1 MSYSVETH
9 VQIVDGPP
17 IPEFHSLT
25 VDQFTPTHHVFALEC
40 SFESLGRA
48 LGVKPDI
55 LHTVAHK
62 QLMGKDIAIAWQPR
76 QANDKRKRQQFTF
89 KGTIT
94 EVVMHT
100 NESNYYHISG
110 YSPTYLLEDGK
121 QNRTFVKASLK
132 EIFEKVLGVYPV
144 NSLQWE
150 LKPVHTAKL
159 PYVVQYQETNYQF
172 LARLAA
178 QQGEWFYYDGQV
190 LRLGA
195 GPRPTP
201 SRFQNDGMQSFA
213 LAVRLEP
220 GRAQGAHYNYRTHE
234 PLKAAA
240 AAPAGSHAYSQFAL
254 TKSDELF
261 REPHRLMGDTHLA
274 DRTQLK
280 RALDQAAARTAV
292 ALVTLEGNSETSDLV
307 PGGLL
312 DVFDAAGAS
321 YGTYRALTVR
331 HMVDMDGNYSNH
343 FEAMTATLAAPPAN
357 LLAVPPGAQSEL
369 ADVIDLNDPKHLG
382 RIRVRYHWDVKEPV
396 DAESGWLRVSTPYSG
411 DGKGQLFT
419 PEKGSQVL
427 VGYEQ
432 GLAEFPVVLGN
443 LFHASNPQKA
453 KYTNPDNHLKG
464 LQTAGGNKVVMNDKK
479 GAQTILLSN
488 SNKKTTAI
496 TVSFEN
502 DGKVHIQ
509 SAGPVAVNG
518 STITLDAGA
527 PGKGQKAYTGQILM
541 RAKTITMEAEEEIA
555 ATSKTKNVKIKAKT
569 EIAQLVEEGTMTVK
583 AKAKAV
589 TTTEKFEIS
598 GGPSVSIKAAK
609 VKINS

>member
-1 MSYSVETH
+1 MSYSVEAH
-9 VQIVDGPP
+9 VQIVDGPAL
-17 IPEFHSLT
+17 PEFQSLA

-55 LHTVAHK
+55 LHTLAHK
-62 QLMGKDIAIAWQPR
+62 QLMGKDIAIAWQPK
-76 QANDKRKRQQFTF
+76 QANDKRKRKLFEF

-201 SRFQNDGMQSFA
+201 SRFQNDGIQSFA

-220 GRAQGAHYNYRTHE
+220 SRAQGAHYNYRTHE

-254 TKSDELF
+254 TKSNEVF
-261 REPHRLMGDTHLA
+261 KQPHRLTGDTHLA

-292 ALVTLEGNSETSDLV
+292 SLVTLEGNSETSDLV

-331 HMVDMDGNYSNH
+331 HVVDMDGNYSNH

-369 ADVIDLNDPKHLG
+369 ADVIDLEDPKHLG
-382 RIRVRYHWDVKEPV
+382 RIRVRYHWDVKEAV

-443 LFHASNPQKA
+443 LFHASNAQSA
-453 KYTNPDNHLKG
+453 KYTTPNNHLKG
-464 LQTAGGNKVVMNDKK
+464 LQTAGGNKVVMSDKK
-479 GAQTILLSN
+479 GEQTILLSN
-488 SNKKTTAI
+488 SNNKATAVS
-496 TVSFEN
+496 VSFKG
-502 DGKVHIQ
+502 DGSVHIH
-509 SAGPVAVNG
+509 SKGPVTVNG
-518 STITLDAGA
+518 SLITLDAGE
-527 PGKGQKAYTGQILM
+527 KGEIKMHAKNITM
-541 RAKTITMEAEEEIA
+541 VAEDDVVVSAKTKGILLDAKEKMALRSKELIA
-555 ATSKTKNVKIKAKT
+555 AGSDKATVQSDTELALNGGSKATLQSGKTKVH
-569 EIAQLVEEGTMTVK
+569 
-583 AKAKAV
+583 
-589 TTTEKFEIS
+589 
-598 GGPSVSIKAAK
+598 
-609 VKINS
+609 

>member
-1 MSYSVETH
+1 MSYSVDAH
-9 VQIVDGPP
+9 VQVVDGPAL
-17 IPEFHSLT
+17 PEFQSLA

-40 SFESLGRA
+40 SFESLARA
-48 LGVKPDI
+48 LKVKPDI
-55 LHTVAHK
+55 LHTLAHK
-62 QLMGKDIAIAWQPR
+62 ELMGKDIAIDWQPK
-76 QANDKRKRQQFTF
+76 QAHDKRKRSQFTF

-150 LKPVHTAKL
+150 LKPLHTAKL

-201 SRFQNDGMQSFA
+201 SRFQNDGIQSFA

-220 GRAQGAHYNYRTHE
+220 SRAQGAHYNYRTHE

-254 TKSDELF
+254 TKSNEVF
-261 REPHRLMGDTHLA
+261 KQPHRLTGDTHLA

-331 HMVDMDGNYSNH
+331 HVVDMDGNYSNH

-443 LFHASNPQKA
+443 LFHASNPQSA
-453 KYTNPDNHLKG
+453 KYTTPNNHMKG
-464 LQTAGGNKVVMNDKK
+464 LQTAGGNKVVMMDKP
-479 GAQTILLSN
+479 GEQTIHLSN
-488 SNKKTTAI
+488 SNNKATAVK
-496 TVSFEN
+496 VSFKG
-502 DGKVHIQ
+502 DGSVHIH
-509 SAGPVAVNG
+509 SNGPVTVNG
-518 STITLDAGA
+518 SVIKLDAGE
-527 PGKGQKAYTGQILM
+527 KGSIDLM
-541 RAKTITMEAEEEIA
+541 AKTITIA
-555 ATSKTKNVKIKAKT
+555 AKEQIVICSETKDVVVSAETDI
-569 EIAQLVEEGTMTVK
+569 TVD
-583 AKAKAV
+583 AKAKMLLSANENTLA
-589 TTTEKFEIS
+589 TTGKLDINGSTVDIS
-598 GGPSVSIKAAK
+598 GTT
-609 VKINS
+609 VKINE